1 MAGLNHQVPGQLDP
15 RIGSTLSRARS
26 FQNIPIQVK
35 KPTSIRKVI
44 DIIMVTVRNTSL
56 ADNGFMARLAALRS
70 PKPEA

>member
-15 RIGSTLSRARS
+15 RIGCTLSRARS
-26 FQNIPIQVK
+26 FQNIPIKVK

-44 DIIMVTVRNTSL
+44 DIMVTVRNTSL

-70 PKPEA
+70 PKPDE

>member
-44 DIIMVTVRNTSL
+44 DMMVTVRNTSL